1 MGILDIVIYL
11 AIGAL
16 AGWLAGLIMKSKGGL
31 LFNIIMGIIGS
42 FVGCWVGGLI
52 GLSTAPLSSSFN
64 IWSIVI
70 AVGGACLV
78 IALYRLIFKRK

>member
-16 AGWLAGLIMKSKGGL
+16 AGWLAGLLMKSKGGL

-52 GLSTAPLSSSFN
+52 GLNTTSLSSHFD
-64 IWSIVI
+64 IWAIVV

>member
-1 MGILDIVIYL
+1 MGIWGILMYL

-16 AGWLAGLIMKSKGGL
+16 AGWLAGLLMKSKGGL

-52 GLSTAPLSSSFN
+52 GLNTTPLSSSFSV
-64 IWSIVI
+64 WAVVV